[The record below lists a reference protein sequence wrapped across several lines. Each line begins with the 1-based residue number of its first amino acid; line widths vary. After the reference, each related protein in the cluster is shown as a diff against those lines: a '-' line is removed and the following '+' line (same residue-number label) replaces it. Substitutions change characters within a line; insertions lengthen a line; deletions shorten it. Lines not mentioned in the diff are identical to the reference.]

1 ISNDAWFG
9 TSAGPLQHLQMVQ
22 MRALEN
28 GRWFMR
34 ATNTGVTA
42 IIDHKGRIVE
52 RAPQFERTVLR
63 GDVQA
68 RVGNTPFMRF
78 GNYPILFI
86 IALLLLLSYLG
97 KRAAARARLG
107 K

>member
-1 ISNDAWFG
+1 
-9 TSAGPLQHLQMVQ
+9 

-42 IIDHKGRIVE
+42 IIDHKGHIVE

-63 GDVQA
+63 GKVQA

-78 GNYPILFI
+78 GQYPILFI
-86 IALLLLLSYLG
+86 IALLLVLSYFG
-97 KRAAARARLG
+97 KGSSAQVRSS
-107 K
+107 KQV

>member
-1 ISNDAWFG
+1 
-9 TSAGPLQHLQMVQ
+9 
-22 MRALEN
+22 
-28 GRWFMR
+28 MR

-63 GDVQA
+63 GDIQA

-78 GNYPILFI
+78 GQYPILFI
-86 IALLLLLSYLG
+86 MRLLLILSYLG
-97 KRAAARARLG
+97 KRTKSPVRLV

>member
-1 ISNDAWFG
+1 
-9 TSAGPLQHLQMVQ
+9 
-22 MRALEN
+22 
-28 GRWFMR
+28 MR

-42 IIDHKGRIVE
+42 IIDHKGRIVK

-78 GNYPILFI
+78 GNYPILI
-86 IALLLLLSYLG
+86 VIALLLLLSYLG
-97 KRAAARARLG
+97 KRSTPQTR
-107 K
+107 KID